1 MQHSRF
7 VAGLGRAACG
17 LCVLAAAVLVAMSAA
32 VADDR
37 EFPFD
42 SEFLLDVEPMQ
53 GSKRVPGM
61 DIAGNGTATVD
72 LWCNSVQ
79 AQLIVAGDTVTI
91 LTGALTARECPP
103 ERVQGDEDMLAA
115 LAQVTTWR
123 RDGHILILSGPRTL
137 RFRKQTN

>member
-1 MQHSRF
+1 MEPSRF
-7 VAGLGRAACG
+7 AAGMHSAARG
-17 LCVLAAAVLVAMSAA
+17 LCVLVAAALIVMSGAA
-32 VADDR
+32 ADDR

-42 SEFLLDVEPMQ
+42 SELLLDVEPMR

-61 DIAGNGTATVD
+61 DIAGNGAATID

-91 LTGALTARECPP
+91 LTGPLIARDCPP
-103 ERVQGDEDMLAA
+103 ERAQRDEEMLAA
-115 LAQVTTWR
+115 LAQVTSWR
-123 RDGHILILSGPRTL
+123 REGSILVLGGGPTL